1 MDNSILISIIV
12 SAYNVE
18 QWIERCIESIRNQS
32 YKNLEIIVIDDG
44 STDRTPALLEDCAK
58 FACLSIPK
66 ARGKAGERESSPIR

>member
-32 YKNLEIIVIDDG
+32 YKNLEIIVY
-44 STDRTPALLEDCAK
+44 
-58 FACLSIPK
+58 
-66 ARGKAGERESSPIR
+66 